1 MVVNMRR
8 IVLIALIAAGSLLS
22 LGSNELPPWRAVPEE
37 VPVDVP
43 FQVEADFSFSWDKI
57 FGYVITY
64 PLKITIRN
72 KSNESITI
80 LWDECSLVTPYGVS
94 ERIIHKGVRFE
105 DKAAPQAPTLIAPQS
120 WLDEVVWPAKRI
132 EWIVDEWIKWPI
144 PVDDGSRIRLHLTW
158 RTQEGR
164 QRSASWSWRISGPK
178 TVTVFL
184 YVYSPQGQVIS
195 DAKVEC
201 KEAAG
206 NTFRDTTG
214 ANGFV
219 IIKGAAG
226 TWQFTVSGSGYK
238 ANSWSQEIT
247 QTGEQKVY
255 LERDWSLLWISLL
268 LLLVALLLL
277 VKP

>member
-1 MVVNMRR
+1 
-8 IVLIALIAAGSLLS
+8 
-22 LGSNELPPWRAVPEE
+22 
-37 VPVDVP
+37 
-43 FQVEADFSFSWDKI
+43 
-57 FGYVITY
+57 
-64 PLKITIRN
+64 
-72 KSNESITI
+72 
-80 LWDECSLVTPYGVS
+80 
-94 ERIIHKGVRFE
+94 
-105 DKAAPQAPTLIAPQS
+105 
-120 WLDEVVWPAKRI
+120 
-132 EWIVDEWIKWPI
+132 
-144 PVDDGSRIRLHLTW
+144 
-158 RTQEGR
+158 
-164 QRSASWSWRISGPK
+164 SWSWRISGPK